1 MPKPIW
7 NGTIAFGL
15 VNIPVRMYS
24 AVSASNL
31 KLDMLDKKSL
41 SNIKYKRVSESTGKE
56 VAWKDIVKGYKVN
69 GNYVALDDKDFERA
83 AAEKTKR
90 IDILSFIK
98 ESEIDSIYF
107 DAGYY
112 LEPAS
117 KEHKPYVLLRE
128 ALKKSGMVGLGSY
141 VMRNKQH
148 LCVIKIYKNALLLNK
163 LHFEQEINEPQ
174 DYNIPGAEK
183 LNAAELK
190 MAVSL
195 VNSMAAPFDISGYKD
210 EYAAQLMKFIRAKAR
225 GKVSK
230 KVANKKELPQEVSSL
245 LEQLKASL
253 SKPTSKNTTTAPA
266 KRKVKRAPV
275 KKRKTATAKR

>member
-24 AVSASNL
+24 AISTATL
-31 KLDMLDKKSL
+31 DLDMLDKKTL
-41 SNIKYKRVSESTGKE
+41 SNIRYKRVSEANGKE

-69 GNYVALDDKDFERA
+69 GRYVTLDDKDFERA

-90 IDILSFIK
+90 IDILSFVK
-98 ESEIDSIYF
+98 EAEIDSIYF
-107 DAGYY
+107 DSGYY
-112 LEPAS
+112 LEPVG

-128 ALKKSGMVGLGSY
+128 ALKKTGKVGLGTY

-163 LHFEQEINEPQ
+163 LHFDQELNDPA

-183 LNAAELK
+183 PHTAELK
-190 MAVSL
+190 MAVTL
-195 VNSMAAPFDISGYKD
+195 VNSMTSSFDISKYKD
-210 EYAAQLMKFIRAKAR
+210 EYSAQLLKFIRAKAK
-225 GKVSK
+225 GKLPKASGQQ
-230 KVANKKELPQEVSSL
+230 NPLPQEVSSL

-253 SKPTSKNTTTAPA
+253 SGGTGTKTKTAPT
-266 KRKVKRAPV
+266 
-275 KKRKTATAKR
+275 KRKTKRAAPKKKKSAAK